1 MVNLEFF
8 GHFLNLRIQKMSP
21 LVTHKNFGH
30 PKLRN
35 DVLKHEC
42 GGMLHCV
49 VLDHFGLRPLGEVF
63 GGNHNVSHSF

>member
-1 MVNLEFF
+1 
-8 GHFLNLRIQKMSP
+8 MSP

-42 GGMLHCV
+42 GGMLHCI